1 MSSKKANTKVF
12 SSLEEDEISKLLLE
26 STDDEE
32 QYPSDHEFTVE
43 RILAQKSED
52 GQQLYLIRWA
62 GFPEEES
69 SWEPRR
75 NILGK
80 PILDAWKSRQS
91 RELEGLDTPYDT
103 RKLEALK
110 RRVEDGKLRRRR
122 LRREKR
128 KRQGIVV
135 SPHDS
140 DADAGEEESTV
151 LRQNVGSPTP
161 DGKRNPE
168 RQQQVQATKKPE
180 VCLGSCEITQICE
193 LTICKI
199 QGPVQN
205 DSDLSSDEPLFV
217 NQQQTAKLDASSSKT
232 APRPE
237 EESQKQAAS
246 KPRAA
251 DTLEIAAAKKSTS
264 SRGTPKIRG
273 GGAMRGGSSLY
284 SQNVF
289 ISGKAPR
296 KQKAS
301 LIEAAADSSKDQ
313 RHFKTRHILRKVEL
327 AGRTMAEKAPDLA
340 FIPGGL
346 INPSKASSAQK
357 PEALRR
363 TSSAPQNEEENRR
376 VPPATPNH
384 EQQEDS
390 HGPAPHPAEMSWE
403 DVQHIPYEQRTRC
416 FFTTQ
421 PQGCYNSHCKYLH
434 VDDPRLP
441 VVSAPDGWFDSQK
454 KICFFYNLDGNCRRG
469 DACRDLHNS
478 NSNIPVRSPPP
489 GWVPPASSGKTMSR
503 KSQAP
508 HSVGGPKMVC
518 YYWYSENNCKKGDEC
533 KLAHSNDNDFPV
545 ATKPGSIPLKSI
557 PCKYWN
563 QGHCQLDR
571 NCYFKHEQAQYSPV
585 VYTSHVDP
593 DVVDLGISRE
603 RGSQR
608 PLHNARTTPVPGDD
622 DAIDVEM
629 NAAPDLPPLER
640 NHQEAEQLPFDNDLM
655 NGEVQSAGA
664 KIKAVTFGPQA
675 QPTNLDFTS
684 LPTDAS
690 DWKKAFVSAE
700 TLHFEQICTV
710 HDFKSKYGHIQQY
723 TYWQQNISTDSTDQA
738 GCHMVKNIAEYLCL
752 WISGLACVSD
762 NYIILL
768 YPVAVEE
775 WKYLDVAP
783 SLPTDAKLR
792 YLVFGTQSHILSSV
806 ESSKI
811 NQNSST
817 DLSYRDMMMK
827 SFHHLDYEKLIMDQK
842 SKDQKVKDQ
851 KVKRLIFNFCLI
863 FPASNQSTA
872 ELIASWLKSCSI
884 YSKIYNYQ
892 KPGCWNHFRKN
903 VNAGAVLIH
912 SSALSLISDTDLV
925 HGMTTEGMN
934 YTFWCIQDSTS
945 KMPFSHITQKPE
957 LGQIVTKRLLPLGY
971 AILLTPSFLVA
982 EPVMTLNFLKWYQ
995 KKLKSSINGSIR
1007 VLCCHE
1013 LPNFLMELS
1022 ISKVEE
1028 QQELM
1033 RNLSG
1038 DPSMLAKL
1046 SAKGLSHEQ
1055 CEARLD
1061 LYWLLCD
1068 MLRKDLPANLSPFDC
1083 DPSEEESRSPL
1094 LFAPPSIDQN
1104 DEKKLVAWFA
1114 GWAYAHLDKYRR
1126 FYVVGS
1132 GKSKKSVNDPVRMI
1146 PEKDIFPQNSK
1157 AFREGGALAWARRG
1171 RVPFPIATNLEPSNI
1186 NVVQSQEVEAEL
1198 KEFKFD
1204 LTDQW
1209 YPEWRRNTGEGQS
1222 TNHITEYR
1230 WDRVF
1235 DSLKIPY

>member
-12 SSLEEDEISKLLLE
+12 SSLEEDEISKLSLE

-32 QYPSDHEFTVE
+32 QYPSDQEFTVE

-52 GQQLYLIRWA
+52 GQQLYLIRWT
-62 GFPEEES
+62 GFPEEAS

-80 PILDAWKSRQS
+80 AVLDAWKTRQS
-91 RELEGLDTPYDT
+91 RELKGLDTPYDI

-110 RRVEDGKLRRRR
+110 KRVEDGKIRRRR

-140 DADAGEEESTV
+140 DADVGEEESTI
-151 LRQNVGSPTP
+151 LRPNVNTVTP
-161 DGKRNPE
+161 GGERNPE
-168 RQQQVQATKKPE
+168 RQQQVQATRKSE
-180 VCLGSCEITQICE
+180 
-193 LTICKI
+193 I
-199 QGPVQN
+199 QGYVQN
-205 DSDLSSDEPLFV
+205 DSDSSSDEPLFV
-217 NQQQTAKLDASSSKT
+217 NQQRKATLDASSSKRS
-232 APRPE
+232 PRPE
-237 EESQKQAAS
+237 KESEKQTAS
-246 KPRAA
+246 KPSAS
-251 DTLEIAAAKKSTS
+251 DTREIATTKKSLS
-264 SRGTPKIRG
+264 SRGIPKSRGG
-273 GGAMRGGSSLY
+273 GGAMRGGSSLPP
-284 SQNVF
+284 QN
-289 ISGKAPR
+289 KT
-296 KQKAS
+296 KAS
-301 LIEAAADSSKDQ
+301 LIEAAADPSKNQ
-313 RHFKTRHILRKVEL
+313 RHFKTRKILRKAEL

-340 FIPGGL
+340 VIPGGL
-346 INPSKASSAQK
+346 INPSKASSAQQ
-357 PEALRR
+357 PEPLRR
-363 TSSAPQNEEENRR
+363 TSSDLQNEEGNRR
-376 VPPATPNH
+376 MPPATPHH

-390 HGPAPHPAEMSWE
+390 HRPPAPHPAEMSWE

-421 PQGCYNSHCKYLH
+421 PQGCYHSHCKYLH

-441 VVSAPDGWFDSQK
+441 IALPPDGWFESQK

-469 DACRDLHNS
+469 DTCRDLHES
-478 NSNIPVRSPPP
+478 NSTIPVRSPPP
-489 GWVPPASSGKTMSR
+489 GWVAPASSAKTMPR

-508 HSVGGPKMVC
+508 HSVDGPKMVC
-518 YYWYSENNCKKGDEC
+518 YYWYSENNCKKGDDC
-533 KLAHSNDNDFPV
+533 KLAHSTDNDLPV
-545 ATKPGSIPLKSI
+545 APKPGSIPLKSI

-563 QGHCQLDR
+563 QGHCQLDT
-571 NCYFKHEQAQYSPV
+571 NCSFKHESAQNSPV
-585 VYTSHVDP
+585 VYTSHVHP
-593 DVVDLGISRE
+593 NAADLGISKE
-603 RGSQR
+603 KSSQP
-608 PLHNARTTPVPGDD
+608 PLHNAKSTPVFGDD
-622 DAIDVEM
+622 DAVDFEM
-629 NAAPDLPPLER
+629 DTAPDLPPLEP
-640 NHQEAEQLPFDNDLM
+640 NVQEAEQLHFDNDLV
-655 NGEVQSAGA
+655 NGAVQSAGT

-675 QPTNLDFTS
+675 QPTNLNFTS
-684 LPTDAS
+684 LPTDDS
-690 DWKKAFVSAE
+690 DWTKAFVSAE
-700 TLHFEQICTV
+700 TLQFDQICTV
-710 HDFKSKYGHIQQY
+710 HDFKSKYGHIQQS
-723 TYWQQNISTDSTDQA
+723 TYWQQDINTDSTDQA
-738 GCHMVKNIAEYLCL
+738 GCHTVNNIAEYLCL
-752 WISGLACVSD
+752 RISGLACISD

-768 YPVAVEE
+768 YPAAAEE
-775 WKYLDVAP
+775 WKYLDVTP
-783 SLPTDAKLR
+783 NLSTDAKLK
-792 YLVFGTQSHILSSV
+792 YLVFGSQSHILSSI
-806 ESSKI
+806 ESSTI
-811 NQNSST
+811 NQTSST
-817 DLSYRDMMMK
+817 DLSYRDMIMK
-827 SFHHLDYEKLIMDQK
+827 SFHHLDYEKLIIDQK
-842 SKDQKVKDQ
+842 PKDQKAK
-851 KVKRLIFNFCLI
+851 KPIFTFCLI

-872 ELIASWLKSCSI
+872 ELIASWLRSCSI
-884 YSKIYNYQ
+884 YNKIYNYQ
-892 KPGCWNHFRKN
+892 KPGCWNHFKKH

-982 EPVMTLNFLKWYQ
+982 EPVMTLNFFKWYQ

-1013 LPNFLMELS
+1013 LPNFLMELF

-1033 RNLSG
+1033 KGLSG
-1038 DPSMLAKL
+1038 DPSMLSKL

-1083 DPSEEESRSPL
+1083 DPSEEKSRSPL

-1114 GWAYAHLDKYRR
+1114 GWAYANLDKYRR
-1126 FYVVGS
+1126 FYVIGS
-1132 GKSKKSVNDPVRMI
+1132 GKSKKGVNIPVRMI
-1146 PEKDIFPQNSK
+1146 PEKGVFPHNSK

-1171 RVPFPIATNLEPSNI
+1171 REPFSIATNSEPLDI
-1186 NVVQSQEVEAEL
+1186 NRNQSEGVEEKL
-1198 KEFKFD
+1198 KEFNFD
-1204 LTDQW
+1204 FTDQW
-1209 YPEWRRNTGEGQS
+1209 YPEWRRNTGEGRS
-1222 TNHITEYR
+1222 ANHITEYR

-1235 DSLKIPY
+1235 DSLKIPC